1 MDDLELW
8 IDYKE
13 NYNLE
18 ARDALIEKY
27 INYSYS
33 IGLRIY
39 RKYCDF
45 INLDRD
51 EVFGIASFS
60 LLKAIEAFDY
70 TKNVPFIKFLSKV
83 MNWYIKQEFSK
94 YMNVSIRDQLKIFK
108 KISESKGNEVL
119 GLIISLSYR
128 NMSSISQS
136 YDKGL
141 SLSNVLKDSDNVLE
155 ENIELN
161 EVFLLILQAIDN
173 VLNVNE
179 QNVLRKIYFENKKL
193 AVISSEMGL
202 SKQRVNQIHRSALDK
217 IRNFIKEKTL
227 H

>member
-1 MDDLELW
+1 MDDLEIW

-51 EVFGIASFS
+51 EVFGIASFC
-60 LLKAIEAFDY
+60 LIKAIEAFDY

-83 MNWYIKQEFSK
+83 MNWYVKQEFSK
-94 YMNVSIRDQLKIFK
+94 YMNVSISDQLKIFR

-141 SLSNVLKDSDNVLE
+141 SLSNVLKDSDSVLE

-173 VLNVNE
+173 VLNVSE

-193 AVISSEMGL
+193 AVISNEMGL

-217 IRNFIKEKTL
+217 IRNFIKDKTL

>member
-108 KISESKGNEVL
+108 KISENKGNEVL

-141 SLSNVLKDSDNVLE
+141 SLSNVLKDSDSVLE

-173 VLNVNE
+173 VLNVSE

-193 AVISSEMGL
+193 AVISNEMGL

-217 IRNFIKEKTL
+217 IRNFIKDKTL